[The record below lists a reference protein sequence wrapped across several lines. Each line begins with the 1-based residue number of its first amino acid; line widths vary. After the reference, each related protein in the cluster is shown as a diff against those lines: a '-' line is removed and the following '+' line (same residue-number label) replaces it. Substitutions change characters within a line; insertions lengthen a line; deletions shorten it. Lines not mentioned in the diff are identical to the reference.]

1 MYRERWMMENKNYSV
16 FSGLH
21 SEMKDVFIS
30 KFVKMPYSLKCPY
43 DDSHG
48 SKSLPIK
55 MLKI

>member
-1 MYRERWMMENKNYSV
+1 MENKNYSA

-30 KFVKMPYSLKCPY
+30 KFVRMPYSLKCPY

-48 SKSLPIK
+48 VKVCQ
-55 MLKI
+55 